1 MEAILATLKAIIDN
15 FGSAIIVPFIIF
27 IIALIFKVKVQK
39 AFLSALYA
47 GVSLMGFTLI
57 LGAFTPIITPMVK
70 NMSQVMAG
78 VTGVNLNTFDVGWQ
92 ATSVVA
98 FATSAGMIYLG
109 LGILLQTILF
119 LVSGRIFFSRRISGI
134 TIPILSGAPWL
145 FSRPTILFWESHV

>member
-57 LGAFTPIITPMVK
+57 L
-70 NMSQVMAG
+70 
-78 VTGVNLNTFDVGWQ
+78 
-92 ATSVVA
+92 
-98 FATSAGMIYLG
+98 
-109 LGILLQTILF
+109 
-119 LVSGRIFFSRRISGI
+119 
-134 TIPILSGAPWL
+134 
-145 FSRPTILFWESHV
+145 

>member
-92 ATSVVA
+92 AT
-98 FATSAGMIYLG
+98 
-109 LGILLQTILF
+109 
-119 LVSGRIFFSRRISGI
+119 RRCLCYQRGND
-134 TIPILSGAPWL
+134 LSGSGDSFTDDPVPCKVDEY
-145 FSRPTILFWESHV
+145 FSAVGSLE